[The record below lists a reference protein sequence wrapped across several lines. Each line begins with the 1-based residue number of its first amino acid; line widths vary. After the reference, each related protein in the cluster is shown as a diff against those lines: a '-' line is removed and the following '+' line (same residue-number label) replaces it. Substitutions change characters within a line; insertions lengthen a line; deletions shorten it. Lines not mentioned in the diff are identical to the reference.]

1 MHKIISAGQCMDH
14 SATSRS
20 SAQHGYPKGTGL
32 DHELSNININL
43 KTEYRYYQKPYPR
56 TE

>member
-1 MHKIISAGQCMDH
+1 MDH